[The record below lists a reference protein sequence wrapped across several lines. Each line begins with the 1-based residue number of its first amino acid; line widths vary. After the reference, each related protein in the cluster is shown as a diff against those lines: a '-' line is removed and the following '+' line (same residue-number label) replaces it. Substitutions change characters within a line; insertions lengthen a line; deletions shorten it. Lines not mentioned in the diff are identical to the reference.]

1 MNRQRLSQIGSA
13 LLSLGIFVL
22 CVWAIQN
29 QLRTHPIRDLW
40 ADLQDISNRRL
51 LLAIGFTC
59 LNYLTLTGYDA
70 LALVYIHH
78 PLPYR
83 RAAFASIVSHG
94 ISNGVGLPLFSGSAI
109 RYRLYSAWGL
119 SVGEIAK
126 IIAFCNLSFALGV
139 FAVGGVL
146 FSIEPLAIPELL
158 NIRFASTHSLGA
170 IFLSIF
176 IGYLILCLINKK
188 PLKIANFII
197 PNIPLKL
204 CLTQIVVT
212 FLDWAIAAAILYVLI
227 PQDRLPSFL
236 AFFSI
241 FLLAEVSGIISNI
254 PAGLGVF
261 EAIILLLLPQTL
273 PAALIAFRFAYH
285 LLPLL
290 VSVLMLG
297 IYELRLRLLSNTIA
311 EVKSPKE

>member
-1 MNRQRLSQIGSA
+1 MNRQRLSQIAST

-29 QLRTHPIRDLW
+29 QLKTHPIRDLW
-40 ADLQDISNRRL
+40 ADLKEIGNRTL
-51 LLAIGFTC
+51 LWAIGFTI
-59 LNYLTLTGYDA
+59 LNYFTLTGYDF
-70 LALVYIHH
+70 LAILYIRH

-119 SVGEIAK
+119 SVSEIAK

-146 FSIEPLAIPELL
+146 FLIQPLPVPDLL
-158 NIRFASTHSLGA
+158 DIRFDSTYPLGV

-176 IGYLILCLINKK
+176 LGYLILCLINKK
-188 PLKIANFII
+188 PLKIANIVI
-197 PNIPLKL
+197 PNVPLNL
-204 CLTQIVVT
+204 CLIQFFVT
-212 FLDWAIAAAILYVLI
+212 ALDWTLAAAILYVL
-227 PQDRLPSFL
+227 LPNDNLPPFLSFL
-236 AFFSI
+236 SI
-241 FLLAEVSGIISNI
+241 FLLAEFSGIISNV

-261 EAIILLLLPQTL
+261 EAIILLLLPNTL
-273 PAALIAFRFAYH
+273 PAALIAFRFSYH
-285 LLPLL
+285 FLPLL

-297 IYELRLRLLSNTIA
+297 VYELRLRMLGGSR
-311 EVKSPKE
+311 

>member
-1 MNRQRLSQIGSA
+1 MNRQRLSHIAST
-13 LLSLGIFVL
+13 LLSLGIFIL

-29 QLRTHPIRDLW
+29 QLKAHSIRDVWTDLKDIGNRTLLW
-40 ADLQDISNRRL
+40 
-51 LLAIGFTC
+51 AIGFTC
-59 LNYLTLTGYDA
+59 LNYLTLTGYDF
-70 LALVYIHH
+70 LAILYIRH

-119 SVGEIAK
+119 SVSEIAK

-146 FSIEPLAIPELL
+146 FLIKPLAIPEFL
-158 NIRFASTHSLGA
+158 NIRFASTYPIGA

-176 IGYLILCLINKK
+176 IGYLIVCLINKK
-188 PLKIANFII
+188 PLKIAKIII
-197 PNIPLKL
+197 PNIPLNI
-204 CLTQIVVT
+204 CLTQIIVT
-212 FLDWAIAAAILYVLI
+212 SLDWALAAAILYVL
-227 PQDRLPSFL
+227 LPNDNLPPFLSFL
-236 AFFSI
+236 SI
-241 FLLAEVSGIISNI
+241 FLLAEFSGIISNV

-261 EAIILLLLPQTL
+261 EAIILLLLPTTL
-273 PAALIAFRFAYH
+273 PASLIAFRFAYH
-285 LLPLL
+285 FLPLL

-297 IYELRLRLLSNTIA
+297 AYELRLRLLGGNR
-311 EVKSPKE
+311 